1 MNKIFGII
9 VIIFT
14 IVSCKNDTKPFVDVS
29 NINVDVKIDRF
40 EQQFYTEN
48 GTNLDKL
55 KIKYPYLFP
64 AQNPDSIWLQ
74 KINDSEEQI
83 LYKKSQEVFK
93 NFDDEEAQIENLF
106 KHITYYHPTFKSPKI
121 ITLITDLD
129 YNNKIMYADSLLFI
143 SLDMY
148 LGKNDEVYK
157 DFPEYL
163 SKNYDKSQ
171 LIVDIAKA
179 ISERFLISNRNRQ
192 FIDEMINE
200 GKKLYLLDS
209 YLPDVS
215 DAQKIGYSNDEI
227 EWVTLNETQIWTYFI
242 ENNLLYSTDDQ
253 LNKRFIENAPFSKF
267 YINIDKES
275 PGRVGVWLGWQIV
288 RSYMN
293 NNNVTLQQLLQ
304 TNANEIFKKSKYKPK
319 K

>member
-1 MNKIFGII
+1 MNKIFGIA

-14 IVSCKNDTKPFVDVS
+14 IVSCKEEAKTFVDIS
-29 NINVDVKIDRF
+29 NISVNVKIDRF
-40 EQQFYTEN
+40 EQQFYTANES
-48 GTNLDKL
+48 NLEKL
-55 KIKYPYLFP
+55 KSEYPYLFP
-64 AQNPDSIWLQ
+64 TQNPDSIWLQ
-74 KINDSEEQI
+74 KINNREEQ
-83 LYKKSQEVFK
+83 LLFKKSQEVFK
-93 NFDDEEAQIENLF
+93 NFDDEKLQIEELF
-106 KHITYYHPTFKSPKI
+106 QHISYYHPTFKSPKI
-121 ITLITDLD
+121 ITLITNLD
-129 YNNKIMYADSLLFI
+129 YENKIMYADSLLFV

-171 LIVDIAKA
+171 LTVDIANA
-179 ISERFLISNRNRQ
+179 ISEKFLVKSRNRQ
-192 FIDEMINE
+192 FIDDLINE

-209 YLPDVS
+209 YLPS
-215 DAQKIGYSNDEI
+215 ATDAQKIGYSNDEI
-227 EWVTLNETQIWTYFI
+227 EWISLNETQIWTYFI
-242 ENNLLYSTDDQ
+242 ENNLLYSTDAQ

-288 RSYMN
+288 RSYMK
-293 NNNVTLQQLLQ
+293 NNNVTLQQLLL
-304 TNANEIFKKSKYKPK
+304 TNADEIFKKSKYKPK

>member
-1 MNKIFGII
+1 MNKIFGIA

-14 IVSCKNDTKPFVDVS
+14 IVSCKEEAKTFVDIS
-29 NINVDVKIDRF
+29 NISVNVKIDRF
-40 EQQFYTEN
+40 EQQFYTANESNLEN
-48 GTNLDKL
+48 L
-55 KIKYPYLFP
+55 KSEYPYLFP
-64 AQNPDSIWLQ
+64 TQNPDSIWLQ
-74 KINDSEEQI
+74 KINNSEEQ
-83 LYKKSQEVFK
+83 LLFKKSQEVFK
-93 NFDDEEAQIENLF
+93 NFDDEKLQIEELF
-106 KHITYYHPTFKSPKI
+106 QHISYYHPTFKSPKI
-121 ITLITDLD
+121 ITLITNLD
-129 YNNKIMYADSLLFI
+129 YENKIMYADSLLFV

-171 LIVDIAKA
+171 LTVDIANA
-179 ISERFLISNRNRQ
+179 ISEKFLVKSRNRQ
-192 FIDEMINE
+192 FIDDLINE

-209 YLPDVS
+209 YLPS
-215 DAQKIGYSNDEI
+215 ATDAQKIGYSNDEI
-227 EWVTLNETQIWTYFI
+227 EWISLNETQIWTYFI
-242 ENNLLYSTDDQ
+242 ENNLLYSTDAQ

-288 RSYMN
+288 RSYMK
-293 NNNVTLQQLLQ
+293 NNNVTLQQLLL
-304 TNANEIFKKSKYKPK
+304 TNADEIFKKSKYKPK

>member
-1 MNKIFGII
+1 MNKIFGIA

-14 IVSCKNDTKPFVDVS
+14 IVSCKEEAKTFVDIS
-29 NINVDVKIDRF
+29 NISVNVKIDRF
-40 EQQFYTEN
+40 EQQFYTANESNLEN
-48 GTNLDKL
+48 L
-55 KIKYPYLFP
+55 KSEYPYLFP
-64 AQNPDSIWLQ
+64 TQNPDSIWLQ
-74 KINDSEEQI
+74 KINNSEEQ
-83 LYKKSQEVFK
+83 LLFKKSQEVFK
-93 NFDDEEAQIENLF
+93 NFDDEKLQIEELF
-106 KHITYYHPTFKSPKI
+106 QHISYYHPTFKSPKI
-121 ITLITDLD
+121 ITLITNLD
-129 YNNKIMYADSLLFI
+129 YENKIMYADSLLFV

-171 LIVDIAKA
+171 LTVDIANA
-179 ISERFLISNRNRQ
+179 ISEKFLVKSRNRQ
-192 FIDEMINE
+192 FIDDLINE

-209 YLPDVS
+209 YLPS
-215 DAQKIGYSNDEI
+215 ATDAQKIGYSNDEI
-227 EWVTLNETQIWTYFI
+227 EWVSLNETQIWTYFI
-242 ENNLLYSTDDQ
+242 ENNLLYSTDAQ

-288 RSYMN
+288 RSYMK
-293 NNNVTLQQLLQ
+293 NNNVTLQQLLL
-304 TNANEIFKKSKYKPK
+304 TNADEIFKKSKYKPK